1 MLIEYIEKNY
11 KKGEPIFVSDLLKIN
26 NNKYNLSKALSSL
39 VNEKRLNKYDDGVYF
54 LPKESLL
61 NNSTLSPE
69 TIAKYKYISNS
80 DDCYGYYGG
89 LYLANKLGLTTQVP
103 TVIDI
108 ITNRTNSSQR
118 MILINKQKFYIKP
131 SKTII
136 NNDNVY
142 VLQLL
147 DLLKDIDKYNEYS
160 KEELVTKITNYI
172 HLYKIRKND
181 IDLYINLYPTIIYK
195 NIYDLRLYNVF
206 A

>member
-1 MLIEYIEKNY
+1 MLIEYIEKTY
-11 KKGEPIFVSDLLKIN
+11 KKGEPIFVSDLLKID
-26 NNKYNLSKALSSL
+26 NNKYNLSKTLSSL
-39 VNEKRLNKYDDGVYF
+39 VNEKRLNKYEDGVYF
-54 LPKESLL
+54 LPRESLL

-69 TIAKYKYISNS
+69 IIAKYKYISNNS
-80 DDCYGYYGG
+80 DYYGYYGG

-108 ITNRTNSSQR
+108 ITNKTNSSQR

-131 SKTII
+131 AKTVI

-160 KEELVTKITNYI
+160 KEELVKKITNYI
-172 HLYKIRKND
+172 YLYKIRKND
-181 IDLYINLYPTIIYK
+181 IDSYINLYPTIIYK

>member
-1 MLIEYIEKNY
+1 MLIEYIEKTY

>member
-1 MLIEYIEKNY
+1 MLIEYIEKTY
-11 KKGEPIFVSDLLKIN
+11 KKGEPIFVSDVLKIN
-26 NNKYNLSKALSSL
+26 NNKYKLSKALSSL

-136 NNDNVY
+136 NNA
-142 VLQLL
+142 VL
-147 DLLKDIDKYNEYS
+147 
-160 KEELVTKITNYI
+160 LV
-172 HLYKIRKND
+172 
-181 IDLYINLYPTIIYK
+181 
-195 NIYDLRLYNVF
+195 
-206 A
+206 

>member
-1 MLIEYIEKNY
+1 MLIEYIEKTY

-136 NNDNVY
+136 NNNNVY

-172 HLYKIRKND
+172 HIYKIRKND